1 MEFIESLGGTELG
14 RIIVTMLVSMVPVAE
29 LRVGIPVGV
38 SLGMNH
44 WFAMLVSVI
53 GNLIPVPFII
63 LFIRAIFDWI
73 KNRIP
78 KFKNFVEHLET
89 KAKKKWAQY
98 RKSKDEDPTPKTDI
112 ERKWDKLKKYE
123 AVALFIFVAIPLPG
137 TGAWTGA
144 LIAALMDI
152 RMKTALPAILGGV
165 IVAGFLI
172 TGLTY
177 GFTLAIS

>member
-44 WFAMLVSVI
+44 WFAMLISVI
-53 GNLIPVPFII
+53 GNMVPVPFII
-63 LFIRAIFDWI
+63 LFIRAIFEWI
-73 KNRIP
+73 KNKIP
-78 KFKNFVEHLET
+78 KFKNFVERLET
-89 KAKKKWAQY
+89 KAKNKWAQCI
-98 RKSKDEDPTPKTDI
+98 KSKDEDSTLQTTI
-112 ERKWDKLKKYE
+112 ESRWDKLKKYE
-123 AVALFIFVAIPLPG
+123 AVALFLFVATPLPG

-152 RMKTALPAILGGV
+152 RMSRAFPAILGGV
-165 IVAGFLI
+165 IIGGFLM